1 MSESGSA
8 TQPAGNGERGSHE
21 PHKLPKNTFRGIRMD
36 KNERK
41 PLFTIIDR
49 MEDSSEPLWV
59 EYLRGYHR
67 GIEAQVFGVSDEW
80 IEEHS
85 LLVSF
90 SGGGSGDPY
99 IDSYARG
106 YHDGFEGIAPE
117 SPLSS
122 KSSESSKSLLIASIV

>member
-1 MSESGSA
+1 
-8 TQPAGNGERGSHE
+8 
-21 PHKLPKNTFRGIRMD
+21 MD
-36 KNERK
+36 KSERN

-80 IEEHS
+80 IEEHRMLIGYS
-85 LLVSF
+85 N
-90 SGGGSGDPY
+90 GGSGDSY

-106 YHDGFEGIAPE
+106 YRDGFEGMTPE
-117 SPLSS
+117 SRSL
-122 KSSESSKSLLIASIV
+122 SSESSKSINIASAV